1 MVDLT
6 ELSPSTKIS
15 LIVVFE
21 IRSCVYLLQLP
32 GLLFM
37 WFNYGK
43 LTKLTLA
50 FLSMFT
56 HPLFFSLFSEA
67 HQALSNKKEG
77 CLT

>member
-43 LTKLTLA
+43 LTKLTCFFVYVHTPSL
-50 FLSMFT
+50 FLS
-56 HPLFFSLFSEA
+56 LF
-67 HQALSNKKEG
+67 
-77 CLT
+77 